1 MQSHSNL
8 YLRMHQIQLSVPKE
22 FSFELS
28 MQFLQRSPKEILH
41 RVGENDVTKLI
52 KVGEELVL
60 FKVSYNKKQLMV
72 DFLNGK
78 PSKFSQE
85 HILQYVT
92 DWFDLESDLKPFYKM
107 ASEDKLLKDLVTKFH
122 GYRIIGQPDL
132 FESLVWAVLGQQINV
147 QFAYTMKQRFVE
159 QFGEKIEYDSH
170 PHYLFPVAEKVSL
183 LKMDQLLPLQ
193 FSRQKAAYTIGIAE
207 AFASGKVS
215 KEKLKGMP
223 LLEAK
228 EELMKIKGVGNW
240 TANFA
245 LMKTFRYP
253 DAFPLEDVAIH
264 NAIKNLKKMKVKPTL
279 DQVKRV
285 FKKYKGWEAY
295 ATLYLWK
302 SL

>member
-1 MQSHSNL
+1 M
-8 YLRMHQIQLSVPKE
+8 YIAAMHQIYLTLPKE

-41 RVGENDVTKLI
+41 RINETEVTKLI
-52 KVGEELVL
+52 RVNEELIL
-60 FKVSYNKKQLMV
+60 FNVSYEKSQLV
-72 DFLNGK
+72 IRFLNGK
-78 PSKFSQE
+78 PSAEAQD
-85 HILQYVT
+85 HIRQYVVE
-92 DWFDLESDLKPFYKM
+92 WFDLESDLKPFYKM
-107 ASEDKLLKDLVTKFH
+107 ASQDKLLKDLVTRFH

-159 QFGEKIEYDSH
+159 QFGEKLTVNEEH
-170 PHYLFPVAEKVSL
+170 HYLFPTAEKVSL
-183 LKMDQLLPLQ
+183 LTLDQLLPLQ
-193 FSRQKAAYTIGIAE
+193 FSRQKATYTIGIGE
-207 AFASGKVS
+207 AFTSGRIS
-215 KEKLKGMP
+215 RERLKGLP
-223 LLEAK
+223 LTEAK
-228 EELMKIKGVGNW
+228 EELMKIKGIGNW

-264 NAIKNLKKMKVKPTL
+264 NAIKNLKKMKQKPTL